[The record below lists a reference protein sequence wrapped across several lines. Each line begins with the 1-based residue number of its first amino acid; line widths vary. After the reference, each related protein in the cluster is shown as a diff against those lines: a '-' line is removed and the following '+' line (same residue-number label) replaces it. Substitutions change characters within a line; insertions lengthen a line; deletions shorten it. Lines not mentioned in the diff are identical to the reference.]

1 MANARPE
8 GWNTSIIEQLRAN
21 KRTTFVLDRI

>member
-8 GWNTSIIEQLRAN
+8 GWNASIIEQFRAN
-21 KRTTFVLDRI
+21 KGTTFVLDRI